1 MYNNRTSK
9 TPNLFSIDEVL
20 TFRTMVWAKDKEDAL
35 NIYLYARE
43 CQDAEDI
50 AEEKE
55 EKALETPE
63 ELKITEETY
72 DIVSQ
77 YPFMEERTTDVFDWN
92 DMDDE
97 RIWGYDGDA
106 L

>member
-20 TFRTMVWAKDKEDAL
+20 TFRTMVWAKDKENAL
-35 NIYLYARE
+35 NIYLDARE

-50 AEEKE
+50 AEERE

-77 YPFMEERTTDVFDWN
+77 YPFMEECTTDVFDWN
-92 DMDDE
+92 YMDDE
-97 RIWGYDGDA
+97 RTWGYDGDA